1 MKKFIKKM
9 EGKSEIEKR
18 VFALWTAGML
28 TLLIFGIWLLNFISV
43 FGSRDDSK
51 VVIKNE
57 ANPIGA
63 LFGEIKNT
71 VSAPINL
78 YQNK

>member
-43 FGSRDDSK
+43 FGNNDNSD
-51 VVIKNE
+51 VVIKNQ
-57 ANPIGA
+57 ANPLSA
-63 LFGEIKNT
+63 LFGEIKKS